1 MEENMKKTILCLFL
15 IMTFLTGCACA
26 SNNTSPQ
33 DNRFIE
39 KSTVEK
45 TTMTANIPNANIGDS
60 IQIKINLAIKEGEKA
75 GGVQF
80 DLVYDSNVLEFAPYD
95 NTDDYFSAQ
104 LASYA
109 IHDLNPSE
117 GKFSFIAAD
126 LTFKDQIEGT
136 SDIIFVPFK
145 VKGTL
150 SEASLSFENVEILD
164 ENVQQLN
171 YDLKINL
178 NN

>member
-1 MEENMKKTILCLFL
+1 MSIF
-15 IMTFLTGCACA
+15 TGYACA
-26 SNNTSPQ
+26 SSEKTPQ
-33 DNRFIE
+33 KDRLIE

-45 TTMTANIPNANIGDS
+45 TTMTANIPTANIGDS

-75 GGVQF
+75 DGVQF
-80 DLVYDSNVLEFAPYD
+80 DLVYDPEVLEFAPYD

-109 IHDLNPSE
+109 IHDLNPLD
-117 GKFSFIAAD
+117 GKLRFMAAD
-126 LTFKDQIEGT
+126 LTFKDPIEGT

-150 SEASLSFENVEILD
+150 SETSLSFENVEILD
-164 ENVQQLN
+164 ENAQQLN
-171 YDLKINL
+171 YDLKIKL
-178 NN
+178 SNN

>member
-1 MEENMKKTILCLFL
+1 MKRTILCLFL
-15 IMTFLTGCACA
+15 IMAVLTGYACT
-26 SNNTSPQ
+26 SNDSTPQ
-33 DNRFIE
+33 DNRVIE

-75 GGVQF
+75 DGVQF
-80 DLVYDSNVLEFAPYD
+80 DLVYDPSVLEFAPYD

-109 IHDLNPSE
+109 IHELNQLD
-117 GKFSFIAAD
+117 GRIRFIAAD

-145 VKGTL
+145 VKGAL
-150 SEASLSFENVEILD
+150 SETSLSFENVEILD
-164 ENVQQLN
+164 ENAQQLN

>member
-1 MEENMKKTILCLFL
+1 MKKTVLCLFL
-15 IMTFLTGCACA
+15 LVTILVGCACT

-75 GGVQF
+75 DGVQF
-80 DLVYDSNVLEFAPYD
+80 DLVYDPNVLEFAPYN

-109 IHDLNPSE
+109 IHDLNQSD
-117 GKFSFIAAD
+117 GRLRFIAAD
-126 LTFKDQIEGT
+126 LTFQDQIEGT
-136 SDIIFVPFK
+136 SDIIFASFK

-150 SEASLSFENVEILD
+150 SDTSFSFENIEILD
-164 ENVQQLN
+164 ENAQQLD

-178 NN
+178 NNN